1 MWYIKDEP
9 IRNEYELY
17 DALYYII
24 EADDLCVDDYI
35 DDLYPPFCIF
45 DVHFYASD
53 IVRKVDPY
61 LYDMIIEELKDDW
74 VKNTLDEINRY
85 ELSDGVTVAEILDY
99 NTFEELQEIVWRDEG
114 DKND

>member
-9 IRNEYELY
+9 ISKLY

-35 DDLYPPFCIF
+35 DEMYPPSNMFG
-45 DVHFYASD
+45 VNFYASD
-53 IVRKVDPY
+53 VIRIIDPY
-61 LYDMIIEELKDDW
+61 LYDSIIEELKDQW
-74 VKNTLDEINRY
+74 VESSLDEIDRY
-85 ELSDGVTVAEILDY
+85 PLSDGVTVAEILGY
-99 NTFEELQEIVWRDEG
+99 SMFEELREIVWRDEG